1 MFAYAFSMANLE
13 SVTTTVGERSRQQKT
28 TGTETSGGQPGFRK
42 AAGISASALEEFLG
56 LPSGAWKKRR
66 LFVLRTMTDAH
77 TDAGIPKGAQIVV
90 EPGARTAP
98 GRLVLI
104 KDGDALTVRR
114 VDYDRNGRTVM
125 RPAAPGMLPFPTEG
139 SRKQVVG
146 TIIGVLP
153 RARVADRTVSS
164 GRRPPKKG
172 PSASKSHRQKTIA
185 QADHENATAILHRD
199 MDIWSRAYQDIASS
213 PNRGAP
219 ARWRALAA
227 RLRVLSSCLEVAH
240 QKDLYG
246 ALAEEA
252 NRIISAMRRELDRH
266 HTPGREY
273 LELLPEI
280 GLSADTR
287 AQSASAEAQAL
298 PPDAAKRHCTEPP
311 ATPLDTGLAAMI

>member
-1 MFAYAFSMANLE
+1 MFAYAFSMASLE
-13 SVTTTVGERSRQQKT
+13 SVTTTVGKRSRHQKPT
-28 TGTETSGGQPGFRK
+28 VTETSGGQPGFRK
-42 AAGISASALEEFLG
+42 AVGMSAAALEEFLG

-77 TDAGIPKGAQIVV
+77 ADAGIPKGAQIVV

-114 VDYDRNGRTVM
+114 IDYDRNGHTVM

-164 GRRPPKKG
+164 GRRPPKG
-172 PSASKSHRQKTIA
+172 PSAPKSYRQKAIA
-185 QADHENATAILHRD
+185 QADHENATAILHRN
-199 MDIWSRAYQDIASS
+199 MDIWSRAYQDIAGS
-213 PNRGAP
+213 PNRGAT

-227 RLRVLSSCLEVAH
+227 RLRVLASCLEVAH
-240 QKDLYG
+240 QKNLYG

-252 NRIISAMRRELDRH
+252 NRIVSTMRRELDRL
-266 HTPGREY
+266 HTPGREH
-273 LELLPEI
+273 LELLPESSL
-280 GLSADTR
+280 GTDTR
-287 AQSASAEAQAL
+287 PQSSAETQAS
-298 PPDAAKRHCTEPP
+298 PSDAAKRHCTEPP
-311 ATPLDTGLAAMI
+311 AAPLDTGLATML